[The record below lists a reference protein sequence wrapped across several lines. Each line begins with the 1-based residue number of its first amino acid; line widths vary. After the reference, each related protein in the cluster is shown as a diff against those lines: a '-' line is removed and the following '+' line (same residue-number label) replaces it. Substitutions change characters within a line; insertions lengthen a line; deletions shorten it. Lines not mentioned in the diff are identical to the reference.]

1 MSSALTQDTPR
12 KGVASAPARRLRGL
26 AWLMV
31 RQHRTALLVCAAAV
45 VLGTVWIVY
54 ERGAMLDTLHGA
66 GWPAKSPA
74 ELDGSVANRV
84 TNDLNS
90 GGSSVAFLSLLLG
103 VFLGAPLISADQES
117 GVARLVTTQSVSR
130 TRWLAWKLCFALVL
144 ASVTTG
150 ILGLVYAWWWRSAG
164 PFAPSDWLSNPVFEV
179 TGPVGVAT
187 ALFTT
192 SLGILAGALLR
203 RTVVAMVCTF
213 LVSGVALVAAEEFRT
228 HLATPR
234 RLTYPL
240 GESQPALLDH
250 VVQVDNWI
258 GTASGKLYGWGTCVN
273 DSAPES
279 CRSGLGIVNSVWDYY
294 GEDQMAGMQW
304 AAAAVLLALAAVC
317 VAALMWR
324 ARRRPL

>member
-1 MSSALTQDTPR
+1 MNGTLTQDAPR
-12 KGVASAPARRLRGL
+12 KGAASAPARRLRGL
-26 AWLMV
+26 AWLLA
-31 RQHRTALLVCAAAV
+31 RQHRTALLACAAAV

-54 ERGAMLDTLHGA
+54 QRGAMLDALHGA
-66 GWPAKSPA
+66 GWPTKPPA
-74 ELDGSVANRV
+74 DIDGNVTNKV

-90 GGSSVAFLSLLLG
+90 GGSSLAFLSLLLG

-117 GVARLVTTQSVSR
+117 GTARLVTTQSVSR

-164 PFAPSDWLSNPVFEV
+164 PFAPTDWLNNPVFEV

-203 RTVVAMVCTF
+203 RTVAAMACTF
-213 LVSGVALVAAEEFRT
+213 VVSGVALVAAEEFRT
-228 HLATPR
+228 LLATPR
-234 RLTYPL
+234 RLTYQL
-240 GESQPALLDH
+240 GQGQPAVLDH

-279 CRSGLGIVNSVWDYY
+279 CRKALGIVNSVSDYY

-304 AAAAVLLALAAVC
+304 AAAAVLVALAAVFA
-317 VAALMWR
+317 AALMR
-324 ARRRPL
+324 LARRRPL